1 MKLAI
6 VSDVHGNLIAFD
18 AVIAAVQEESPDL
31 VVHSDDLVLNG
42 PHPAEA
48 VDRVRELGWPGIVGN
63 TDEVL
68 WGGMAKVPKACAPA
82 VQRHDGFYRRAP
94 WPRAV
99 AVAAPLATG

>member
-18 AVIAAVQEESPDL
+18 AVIAAVQDESPEL
-31 VVHSDDLVLNG
+31 VVHGGDLALNG
-42 PHPAEA
+42 PRPAEV

-68 WGGMAKVPKACAPA
+68 WAGMAKVPEPVRPQLKA
-82 VQRHDGFYRRAP
+82 
-94 WPRAV
+94 
-99 AVAAPLATG
+99 